1 MLTLNLRAA
10 SPTPWVRRGLIS
22 VDLESACGQS
32 YYLGEGG
39 LISVDLGSAC
49 GQSYPLGE
57 GELTSVDLESACGQS
72 PLPRGEG

>member
-22 VDLESACGQS
+22 VDLE
-32 YYLGEGG
+32 
-39 LISVDLGSAC
+39 SAC

-72 PLPRGEG
+72 PLPRGEGQGEGLWVSVLS